1 MCAWSYDELN
11 ACGRILNQN
20 RYGPMPFFS
29 RLSQNSKN
37 DGERR
42 IIITGFAANSRV
54 YDKISPC
61 VPLFPLMK
69 QHDPVNPILTGSTN
83 KK

>member
-1 MCAWSYDELN
+1 MCAWSDVELN
-11 ACGRILNQN
+11 VCGRILNQN
-20 RYGPMPFFS
+20 RYGPMLFFN
-29 RLSQNSKN
+29 RLSPNSKN

-42 IIITGFAANSRV
+42 IITTGFAVNSRV

-61 VPLFPLMK
+61 VPPFLSLK
-69 QHDPVNPILTGSTN
+69 QHDPVKPILTGSTN